1 MALSCGVAH
10 PTKIITPNKPQRFRD
25 RIMLKAYSQMARL
38 RTLFLQCLA
47 VTCCMASPARASES
61 EALVALRWAE
71 MIDAHEIDQTW
82 AEASSLFKQSVSKDQ
97 WRSLIPN
104 VRTPL
109 GAVVSRSL
117 KSSEAR
123 TTLPGA
129 PDGDYRILQFDT
141 RFAQKQA
148 AVETVVLQLESS
160 RGWRVSGYFIR

>member
-1 MALSCGVAH
+1 
-10 PTKIITPNKPQRFRD
+10 
-25 RIMLKAYSQMARL
+25 
-38 RTLFLQCLA
+38 
-47 VTCCMASPARASES
+47 
-61 EALVALRWAE
+61 

-82 AEASSLFKQSVSKDQ
+82 TEASSLFKQSVSKDQ

-123 TTLPGA
+123 TTMPGA

-141 RFAQKQA
+141 RFTQKQA
-148 AVETVVLQLESS
+148 AIETVVLQLESS